1 MLFETARH
9 SALNAS
15 GADVLPCDVSSV
27 ATVVAECRPYALIVP
42 RVLYEFGGD
51 EFNALARDVDAE
63 LVVVPEGIK
72 LAVLTT
78 ILSEAAQ
85 RLG

>member
-1 MLFETARH
+1 LFETAKH
-9 SALNAS
+9 AALTSS
-15 GADVLPCDVSSV
+15 GANLLACDVSSV
-27 ATVVAECRPYALIVP
+27 ATVVAECRPYALVVP

-72 LAVLTT
+72 LAVLTA